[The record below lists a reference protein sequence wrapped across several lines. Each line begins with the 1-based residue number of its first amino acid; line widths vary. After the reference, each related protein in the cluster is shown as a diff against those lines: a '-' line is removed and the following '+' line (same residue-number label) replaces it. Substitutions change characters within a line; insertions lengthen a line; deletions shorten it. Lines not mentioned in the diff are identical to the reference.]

1 MMHLFARKAP
11 SEINFLDMEAVFQR
25 YLYDQLE
32 ELIEKGF
39 KGKDRKEVMSA
50 VGMQLDM
57 EAIVNLYRLKRWAAA
72 PRRKSALGG
81 DWPDQQAAQ
90 ASV

>member
-1 MMHLFARKAP
+1 
-11 SEINFLDMEAVFQR
+11 
-25 YLYDQLE
+25 
-32 ELIEKGF
+32 
-39 KGKDRKEVMSA
+39 MSA

>member
-1 MMHLFARKAP
+1 MTGW
-11 SEINFLDMEAVFQR
+11 
-25 YLYDQLE
+25 E

-57 EAIVNLYRLKRWAAA
+57 EAIVNPTALSGWAKA

-81 DWPDQQAAQ
+81 DWPDCRLRRP
-90 ASV
+90 V